1 MFGNHYYHA
10 RIRKAVASFGRIFN
24 DIYVIRAKSDGTVL
38 QTIKV
43 PIAYAPRAKYLE
55 RIRENQSLEND
66 TKVSIKLPRLS
77 FEITGITYDANRQL
91 PKINSFAQTTPNN
104 STTQRTKFN
113 ISVPYIMNFNLS
125 AYATTQDDALQIVE
139 QILPY
144 FAPQYNITIKPF
156 ANHNKIKEDVPL
168 ILTGLSLE
176 NQYEGDLASRTV
188 IQYSMDFEMH
198 IFFYGPVADQDII
211 TKAEMKYFNMGAGL
225 QDSDLSLERQTIT
238 PTALVSGDSDF
249 GFNEVIK
256 LASDSDGEAIAG
268 S

>member
-24 DIYVIRAKSDGTVL
+24 DIYIIRKKSDGTVL
-38 QTIKV
+38 QTMKV
-43 PIAYAPRAKYLE
+43 PIAYAPRSKYLE

-66 TKVSIKLPRLS
+66 TKVAIKLPRLS
-77 FEITGITYDANRQL
+77 FEITGINYDAQRQL
-91 PKINSFAQTTPNN
+91 PKVNAFQKTTT
-104 STTQRTKFN
+104 SKATDKRTKFN

-156 ANHNKIKEDVPL
+156 SNFSDIKEDVPL
-168 ILTGLSLE
+168 ILTGVSLE

-211 TKAEMKYFNMGAGL
+211 TKAEMKYFYMGVGNN
-225 QDSDLSLERQTIT
+225 DSELPLERQTIT
-238 PTALVSGDSDF
+238 PTALVTGDSDF

>member
-24 DIYVIRAKSDGTVL
+24 DIYIIRKKSDGTVL
-38 QTIKV
+38 QTMKV
-43 PIAYAPRAKYLE
+43 PIAYAPRSKYLE

-66 TKVSIKLPRLS
+66 TKVAIKLPRLS
-77 FEITGITYDANRQL
+77 FEITGINYDAQRQL
-91 PKINSFAQTTPNN
+91 PKVNAFQKTTT
-104 STTQRTKFN
+104 SKATDKRTKFN
-113 ISVPYIMNFNLS
+113 IS
-125 AYATTQDDALQIVE
+125 D
-139 QILPY
+139 
-144 FAPQYNITIKPF
+144 
-156 ANHNKIKEDVPL
+156 IKEDVPL
-168 ILTGLSLE
+168 ILTGVSLE

-211 TKAEMKYFNMGAGL
+211 TKAEMKYFNMGVGNN
-225 QDSDLSLERQTIT
+225 DSDLPLERQTIT
-238 PTALVSGDSDF
+238 PTALVTGDSDF